1 MRRPSRALCAV
12 LLFAPAF
19 ACTKQEVKP
28 TPQEEPA
35 PEPEPPPPKPR
46 PAPPPKP
53 KPPRVALP
61 APEPPPIVINEDGV
75 RLEYRSHGGRTVIEV
90 TEPEG
95 TQVQAFDGSALV
107 ADDTVPLAF
116 DAQPDHY
123 YRLVARFPNGSV
135 RDKKVQARA
144 GRLLSVRLQEAKE
157 PQAMSDKEFRA
168 LRTQLEREHGDT
180 AKLSILR
187 TAAASSYF
195 TTAQAASLIDR
206 LVYREDKLAAVPI
219 LKDRI
224 LDRENAWQLYQHF
237 TYREDK
243 IKVQEM
249 LER

>member
-1 MRRPSRALCAV
+1 MSLPRALCAA
-12 LLFAPAF
+12 LLFALVA
-19 ACTKQEVKP
+19 ACPRRTEVKP
-28 TPQEEPA
+28 TAQE
-35 PEPEPPPPKPR
+35 EPPPPE

-53 KPPRVALP
+53 KPPKPSKPPKVAQPL
-61 APEPPPIVINEDGV
+61 PEPPVVIVEDGI
-75 RLEYRSHGGRTVIEV
+75 RLEYRPHAGRTVVEV

-95 TQVQAFDGSALV
+95 AQVQAFDGSALV

-123 YRLVARFPNGSV
+123 YRLVARFPSGSV

-157 PQAMSDKEFRA
+157 PQAMSDKDFRA
-168 LRTQLEREHGDT
+168 LRAQLEHERGDT
-180 AKLSILR
+180 AKLALLR
-187 TAAASSYF
+187 TAAANSYF
-195 TTAQAASLIDR
+195 TTVQAASLIDR
-206 LVYREDKLAAVPI
+206 LVYREDKLAAIPI

>member
-1 MRRPSRALCAV
+1 MSLPRALCAV
-12 LLFAPAF
+12 LLFALVA
-19 ACTKQEVKP
+19 ACPRQTEVKP
-28 TPQEEPA
+28 TPQEEEPA
-35 PEPEPPPPKPR
+35 PPLPRPKPPPPKP
-46 PAPPPKP
+46 PPPKP
-53 KPPRVALP
+53 PKVAQQ
-61 APEPPPIVINEDGV
+61 APEPPPEVIVEDGI
-75 RLEYRSHGGRTVIEV
+75 RLEYRAHGDRTVVEV

-123 YRLVARFPNGSV
+123 YRLVARFPSGSV
-135 RDKKVQARA
+135 REKKVQARA

-157 PQAMSDKEFRA
+157 PQAMSDKDFRA
-168 LRTQLEREHGDT
+168 LRAEIVHERSDT
-180 AKLSILR
+180 AKLSLLR
-187 TAAASSYF
+187 SAAASAYF
-195 TTAQAASLIDR
+195 TTAQAASLIDE
-206 LVYREDKLAAVPI
+206 LAYREDKLAAIPV

-243 IKVQEM
+243 MKVQEM

>member
-1 MRRPSRALCAV
+1 MSLPRALCAA
-12 LLFAPAF
+12 LLFALVA
-19 ACTKQEVKP
+19 ACPRQTEVKP
-28 TPQEEPA
+28 TPQEEPP
-35 PEPEPPPPKPR
+35 PEPAP
-46 PAPPPKP
+46 PPPKP
-53 KPPRVALP
+53 KPQKPPAKPPKVAQP
-61 APEPPPIVINEDGV
+61 APEPPVVIVEDGI
-75 RLEYRSHGGRTVIEV
+75 RLEYRPHAGRTVVEV

-95 TQVQAFDGSALV
+95 AQVQAFDGSALV

-123 YRLVARFPNGSV
+123 YRLVARFPSGSV

-157 PQAMSDKEFRA
+157 PQAMNDKDFRA
-168 LRTQLEREHGDT
+168 LRTELEHERGDT
-180 AKLSILR
+180 AKLALLR
-187 TAAASSYF
+187 TAAANSYF
-195 TTAQAASLIDR
+195 TTLQAASLIDR
-206 LVYREDKLAAVPI
+206 LVYREDKLAAIPI

>member
-1 MRRPSRALCAV
+1 MSLPRALCAA
-12 LLFAPAF
+12 LLFALVA
-19 ACTKQEVKP
+19 ACPRQTEVKP
-28 TPQEEPA
+28 TPQD
-35 PEPEPPPPKPR
+35 EPPPPE

-53 KPPRVALP
+53 KPQKPPAKPPKVAQPLP
-61 APEPPPIVINEDGV
+61 EPPIVIVEDGI
-75 RLEYRSHGGRTVIEV
+75 RLEYRAHAGHTVVEV

-95 TQVQAFDGSALV
+95 AQVQAFDGSALV

-123 YRLVARFPNGSV
+123 YRLVARFPSGTV

-157 PQAMSDKEFRA
+157 PQAMNDKDFRA
-168 LRTQLEREHGDT
+168 LRAQLEHERGDT
-180 AKLSILR
+180 AKLALLR
-187 TAAASSYF
+187 TAAANSYF
-195 TTAQAASLIDR
+195 TTVQAGSLIDR
-206 LVYREDKLAAVPI
+206 LVYREDKLAAIPI